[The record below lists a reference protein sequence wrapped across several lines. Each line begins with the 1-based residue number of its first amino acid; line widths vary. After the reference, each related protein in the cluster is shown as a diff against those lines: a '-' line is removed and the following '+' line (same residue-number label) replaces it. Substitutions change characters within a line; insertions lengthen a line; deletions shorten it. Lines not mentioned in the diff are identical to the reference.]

1 MPWHVEHLPYIAN
14 LFQQICYND
23 IISCPRLLPVVI
35 RKLVL
40 RRVSYFDRPPRSLDF
55 RQIFCCSNDTSRKL
69 PCSDWKL
76 DTKEWNQVFIL
87 TPSVFL
93 SSFLEVSARNPRGLL
108 AYIINMWCL
117 YYQMHSRRIRL
128 SRGQSPAKHRSRD
141 TCIYLGDTTPNA
153 FD

>member
-1 MPWHVEHLPYIAN
+1 MPWHVEHLAYIAN
-14 LFQQICYND
+14 LFQQICCND

-40 RRVSYFDRPPRSLDF
+40 CRVSYFDRPPRSLDF
-55 RQIFCCSNDTSRKL
+55 RQLFCSNDTSRKL

-76 DTKEWNQVFIL
+76 DTKKWNQMCIL

-93 SSFLEVSARNPRGLL
+93 SSFLEVSARNPSGLR
-108 AYIINMWCL
+108 AYIIIMWCL
-117 YYQMHSRRIRL
+117 YYRMHSRRIRL
-128 SRGQSPAKHRSRD
+128 SRGQSPAKG
-141 TCIYLGDTTPNA
+141 TCIYLGDKTTNE